1 MGGWVGEWVG
11 EWVVNLREL
20 TDDEGSQ
27 VGRELYLPSCGF
39 SIRQRP
45 ARATGTA
52 VATAADA
59 RSERVE
65 RDLR

>member
-1 MGGWVGEWVG
+1 
-11 EWVVNLREL
+11 LREL
-20 TDDEGSQ
+20 PLTDEGSQ
-27 VGRELYLPSCGF
+27 ASRELYLPSCGF

-45 ARATGTA
+45 ARAAGTVVTADKA